1 MQSLAIMLTAVMA
14 VAPAT
19 AAAQMARSAGGRPL
33 DPAVVRASVDR
44 FSREVSAT
52 STPVVAQAPRKGR
65 PKGERL
71 ALVAIGTVGGFF
83 AGAYTGYFIDRT
95 IAPCRCDSCD
105 CDMVGFRGVVIGAPL
120 GALVGLIATAYGTR

>member
-1 MQSLAIMLTAVMA
+1 MQRLAIILTVVMA
-14 VAPAT
+14 IPPVCAN
-19 AAAQMARSAGGRPL
+19 AQMAGSGDARPL
-33 DPAVVRASVDR
+33 DPAVVRASADR
-44 FSREVSAT
+44 FSREVSTT
-52 STPVVAQAPRKGR
+52 STGGARQTAPKSR

-71 ALVAIGTVGGFF
+71 ALVAIGTIGGFF

-120 GALVGLIATAYGTR
+120 GALVGLIATAYATR